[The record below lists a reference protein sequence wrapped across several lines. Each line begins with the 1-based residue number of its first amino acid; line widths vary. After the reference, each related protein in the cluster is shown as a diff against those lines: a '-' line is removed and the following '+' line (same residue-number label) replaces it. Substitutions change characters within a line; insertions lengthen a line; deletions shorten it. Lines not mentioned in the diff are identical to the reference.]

1 MITLILIAALLI
13 VLLILSMCF
22 HLVGGVLKL
31 VLKLLICLPCALVM
45 AVVGLAFCCTL
56 ILIPLG
62 IGCFKLAG
70 CLLSP
75 LHGCFA

>member
-1 MITLILIAALLI
+1 MITLLFIFALLI
-13 VLLILSMCF
+13 VLLVLSLCF

-31 VLKLLICLPCALVM
+31 VIKLLICLPCALVM
-45 AVVGLAFCCTL
+45 AAVGVVFCCTL

-70 CLLSP
+70 CLLNP
-75 LHGCFA
+75 LHACFA